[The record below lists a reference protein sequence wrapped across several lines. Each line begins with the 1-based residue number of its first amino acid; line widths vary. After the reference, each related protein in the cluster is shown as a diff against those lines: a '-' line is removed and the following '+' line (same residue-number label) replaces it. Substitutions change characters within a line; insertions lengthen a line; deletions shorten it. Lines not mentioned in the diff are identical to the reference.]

1 MSFEINFEAPSPH
14 FGQIHKEAIS
24 ESLAGL
30 YETLHSLDS
39 AYDFAE
45 DEDDVKITAH
55 CSKVVKVLFD
65 YCISIADLVFT
76 DSEKESVEYTVF
88 SNTLIRAKDTF
99 NAEHY
104 GFALKDL
111 SQAVQYYHQLAKVES
126 GS

>member
-14 FGQIHKEAIS
+14 FRQIHKEAIS

-30 YETLHSLDS
+30 YETLHTLDS

-76 DSEKESVEYTVF
+76 DSEKESIEYSVF

>member
-30 YETLHSLDS
+30 YETLHTLDS
-39 AYDFAE
+39 AYDFVE
-45 DEDDVKITAH
+45 DEDDVQVTAH

-88 SNTLIRAKDTF
+88 SSSLIRTKDAF
-99 NAEHY
+99 NAGHY

-111 SQAVQYYHQLAKVES
+111 SQAIEYFHQLAKVES

>member
-1 MSFEINFEAPSPH
+1 MSFEINFEVPSPH

-30 YETLHSLDS
+30 YETLHTLDS

>member
-1 MSFEINFEAPSPH
+1 MSVSQYDTFLLS
-14 FGQIHKEAIS
+14 
-24 ESLAGL
+24 
-30 YETLHSLDS
+30 YT
-39 AYDFAE
+39 YDFAE

-126 GS
+126 GN

>member
-1 MSFEINFEAPSPH
+1 MSFEINFEIPSTH
-14 FGQIHKEAIS
+14 FGQIHKDAIS
-24 ESLAGL
+24 ESLTGL
-30 YETLHSLDS
+30 YETLHTLDS

-45 DEDDVKITAH
+45 DEDDVQITAH

>member
-45 DEDDVKITAH
+45 DENDVKITAH

-126 GS
+126 GN

>member
-1 MSFEINFEAPSPH
+1 MSFEINFGVPSLY
-14 FGQIHKEAIS
+14 FVEIHREAIS
-24 ESLAGL
+24 ESLDAL
-30 YETLHSLDS
+30 YETLHTLDS

-45 DEDDVKITAH
+45 NEDDVKITAH
-55 CSKVVKVLFD
+55 CSNVVKVLFD
-65 YCISIADLVFT
+65 YCISVAELVFT
-76 DSEKESVEYTVF
+76 DSEKERVEYSVF

-126 GS
+126 EN

>member
-30 YETLHSLDS
+30 YETLHTLDS

-45 DEDDVKITAH
+45 DEDDVKITAD
-55 CSKVVKVLFD
+55 CSNVVKALFD
-65 YCISIADLVFT
+65 YCISVAELVFT
-76 DSEKESVEYTVF
+76 DSEKESIEYSVF

-111 SQAVQYYHQLAKVES
+111 SQAIEYFHQLAKVES

>member
-1 MSFEINFEAPSPH
+1 MSFEINFGVPSLY
-14 FGQIHKEAIS
+14 FVEIHREAIS
-24 ESLAGL
+24 ESLDAL
-30 YETLHSLDS
+30 YETLHTLDS

-45 DEDDVKITAH
+45 NEDDVKITAH

>member
-14 FGQIHKEAIS
+14 FGQKHKEAIS

-39 AYDFAE
+39 AYYFAE

>member
-30 YETLHSLDS
+30 YETLHKLDS
-39 AYDFAE
+39 AYDFVE